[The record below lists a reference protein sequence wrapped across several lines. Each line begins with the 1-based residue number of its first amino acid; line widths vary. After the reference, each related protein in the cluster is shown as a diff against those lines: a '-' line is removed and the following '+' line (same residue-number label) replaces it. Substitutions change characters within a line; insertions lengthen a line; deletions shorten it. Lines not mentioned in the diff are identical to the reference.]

1 MPADVLPETL
11 ILGGGIGGLAA
22 ALSLA
27 RRGAAVTVLE
37 RSKSFAEVG
46 AGIQLAPNA
55 IRILQQLDV
64 LGEIMPNAVMPR
76 RLVLAD
82 AVEGRELT
90 SLDLTDF
97 PARYGAPYLVL
108 HRGDLLSALL
118 GACVASGVRLHTDA
132 NVVELTDTGT
142 ATVAACAD
150 GREFTA
156 QVAIGADGLHSRI
169 RKYFA
174 DDEPIL
180 SGFVAYRG
188 AVPMEQVE
196 RHADL
201 RDVVAWLGP
210 GLHLVQYPLR
220 SGRMYNQV
228 AVFRSE
234 ALLRGDPGWGGPA
247 ELTAAFAGCC
257 EHVRESLFDAQHRQP
272 VADAG
277 PAADAGLGPGPGGT
291 ARRCGPSH
299 AAVPR
304 PGRLPGPGGLG
315 RPGRR
320 AGRGGRG
327 RPPVQ
332 RGTGPLC
339 GRARAAGR
347 TRAADRAHVGR
358 DLARGRGGQAHP
370 RRTAADPGR
379 GRSPARVLAV
389 RRGRPHRDGR
399 SSRGGALA
407 VIRSSGGTWQATSA
421 GVPCRGS
428 R

>member
-11 ILGGGIGGLAA
+11 ILGGGIGGLSA

-27 RRGAAVTVLE
+27 RRGAGVTVLE

-64 LGEIMPNAVMPR
+64 LDEIMPNAVMPR

-108 HRGDLLSALL
+108 HRNDLLSALL
-118 GACVASGVRLHTDA
+118 GACVASGVQLHTDA
-132 NVVELTDTGT
+132 SVVELTDTGT
-142 ATVAACAD
+142 ATVAVCAD

-156 QVAIGADGLHSRI
+156 QVAIGAD
-169 RKYFA
+169 
-174 DDEPIL
+174 EPIR

-228 AVFRSE
+228 AVFRSPSF
-234 ALLRGDPGWGGPA
+234 ARGDKDYGNPT
-247 ELTAAFAGCC
+247 ELKEAFAGCG
-257 EHVRESLFDAQHRQP
+257 EHVRES
-272 VADAG
+272 
-277 PAADAGLGPGPGGT
+277 
-291 ARRCGPSH
+291 
-299 AAVPR
+299 
-304 PGRLPGPGGLG
+304 
-315 RPGRR
+315 
-320 AGRGGRG
+320 
-327 RPPVQ
+327 
-332 RGTGPLC
+332 
-339 GRARAAGR
+339 
-347 TRAADRAHVGR
+347 
-358 DLARGRGGQAHP
+358 
-370 RRTAADPGR
+370 
-379 GRSPARVLAV
+379 
-389 RRGRPHRDGR
+389 
-399 SSRGGALA
+399 
-407 VIRSSGGTWQATSA
+407 
-421 GVPCRGS
+421 
-428 R
+428 